1 MKRAVYESLNHKNVL
16 VTGAGTGIGRA
27 IAQRFADEGAN
38 VLIVGRTEK
47 TLAET
52 AAHSGKISYLIADL
66 ESEKGIQS
74 IVRAIA
80 ERYGHLDILVNN
92 AGWAPVCPFA
102 TMKIEEYDKVFAI
115 NVRAVVML
123 TQACLPMIKA
133 SKGNILNVTTT
144 MTTNP
149 VTTMANYAA
158 SKSAVYTMTRAW
170 AKELAKDGVR
180 VNSLGVGPIE
190 TPIYDKTEL
199 SDEAAKAHKDMVVKS
214 VPMGRMGRPEEVAA
228 VVAFLTSEEAS
239 FITGADYKVDGGVG
253 A

>member
-1 MKRAVYESLNHKNVL
+1 MYDSLNKKVAL

-27 IAQRFADEGAN
+27 IAWRLADEGSH

-52 AAHSGKISYLIADL
+52 AAHSGNITCHIADL
-66 ESEKGIQS
+66 ETNEGIRSVAQE
-74 IVRAIA
+74 VNN
-80 ERYGHLDILVNN
+80 RYGRLDILVNN
-92 AGWAPVCPFA
+92 AGWAPVGSFA
-102 TMKIEEYDKVFAI
+102 SMKIEEYDKVFAI

-123 TQACLPMIKA
+123 TQACLPLIKEA
-133 SKGNILNVTTT
+133 KGNILNITTT

-149 VTTMANYAA
+149 ITTMANYAA
-158 SKSAVYTMTRAW
+158 SKAAIYIMTRAW

-190 TPIYDKTEL
+190 TPIYGKTEL
-199 SDEAAKAHKDMVVKS
+199 SELEAKAHKDMVIKS

-228 VVAFLTSEEAS
+228 VAAFLTSEEAS
-239 FITGADYKVDGGVG
+239 FVTGADYKVDGGVG

>member
-1 MKRAVYESLNHKNVL
+1 MYKSLNNKVAL

-27 IAQRFADEGAN
+27 IARRLADEGAN
-38 VLIVGRTEK
+38 VLIVGRTET

-52 AAHSGKISYLIADL
+52 ASHSDKITFLAADL
-66 ESEKGIQS
+66 EAEAGIASVLQT
-74 IVRAIA
+74 VG
-80 ERYGHLDILVNN
+80 ERYDRLDILVNN
-92 AGWAPVCPFA
+92 AGWAPVTPFA
-102 TMKIEEYDKVFAI
+102 TMKIDEYDKVFAI

-133 SKGNILNVTTT
+133 AKGNIPNITTT

-149 VTTMANYAA
+149 IATMANYAA

-180 VNSLGVGPIE
+180 VNSLGVGPIK
-190 TPIYDKTEL
+190 TPIYGKIEI
-199 SDEAAKAHKDMVVKS
+199 SGEAAKVHKDMVTKS
-214 VPMGRMGRPEEVAA
+214 VPLGRMGPPEEVAA
-228 VVAFLTSEEAS
+228 LVAFLTSDEAS
-239 FITGADYKVDGGVG
+239 FVTGADYKVDGGVG

>member
-1 MKRAVYESLNHKNVL
+1 MYESLNNKTAL

-27 IAQRFADEGAN
+27 IAWRLADEGVN
-38 VLIVGRTEK
+38 VMVVGRTEA
-47 TLAET
+47 TLKET
-52 AAHSGKISYLIADL
+52 AAYSDKIFYFTVDL
-66 ESEKGIQS
+66 ESEVGVQ
-74 IVRAIA
+74 AILQIIN
-80 ERYGHLDILVNN
+80 EKYGCLDILVNN
-92 AGWAPVCPFA
+92 AGWAPVTSFV
-102 TMKIEEYDKVFAI
+102 TMKMEEFDKVFAI

-123 TQACLPMIKA
+123 TQICLPMIKK

-149 VTTMANYAA
+149 IATMANYAA

-190 TPIYDKTEL
+190 TPIYGKTEL
-199 SDEAAKAHKDMVVKS
+199 SAEAAKAHKDMVTKS
-214 VPMGRMGRPEEVAA
+214 VPLGRMGQPEEVAA
-228 VVAFLTSEEAS
+228 VVAFLTSDEAS
-239 FITGADYKVDGGVG
+239 FVTGADYKVDGGVG

>member
-1 MKRAVYESLNHKNVL
+1 MYDSLNKKVAL

-27 IAQRFADEGAN
+27 IAWRLADEGSQ

-52 AAHSGKISYLIADL
+52 AARSGNITYHIADL
-66 ESEKGIQS
+66 ETNEGIRSVAQEV
-74 IVRAIA
+74 IN
-80 ERYGHLDILVNN
+80 RYGRINILVNN
-92 AGWAPVCPFA
+92 AGWAPVGSFA
-102 TMKIEEYDKVFAI
+102 SMKIEEYDKVFAI

-123 TQACLPMIKA
+123 SQVLLPLIKEA
-133 SKGNILNVTTT
+133 KGNILNITTT

-149 VTTMANYAA
+149 ITTMANYAA
-158 SKSAVYTMTRAW
+158 SKAAIYTMTRAW

-190 TPIYDKTEL
+190 TPIYGKTEL
-199 SDEAAKAHKDMVVKS
+199 SEQEAKAHKDMVIKS

-228 VVAFLTSEEAS
+228 VVAFLASEEAS